1 MNQHEHY
8 HPHPHPH
15 PPHPESGGDG
25 DDRAIT
31 MGRDDLPNPYRG
43 TLKAGGGAYPP
54 NRVYDVNI
62 NTKSNIHP
70 SYYGHH
76 HPPPHSHPPTVVE
89 SRHPPTTSSRVQQQQ
104 HDEYSRHP
112 PPPPPPTLHQQLQP
126 PASAIGHQQKH
137 GHHNIPPPPPHPADK
152 FGKTITVSNRT
163 TIHDD
168 DGDTADGNN
177 DGLPPVLVTR
187 VFAPSKGGNSAF
199 KPYYRPPPPPL
210 PQVGTISNVPNDD
223 SKAKQVENSTTMTE
237 EGDGDDTSDDRAS
250 DDEIKAANLGI
261 LQAREEEDDDED
273 DGMNHA
279 TNGIMVESRQDDEMK
294 DPVKMVGGVAG
305 QEGIGCIDHPA
316 RDELVELSKTTNSVP
331 IGGGMSQRKKP
342 HPIAMSAV
350 LTTALKR
357 PRDDRDYNQYA
368 FGGVGGGVGS
378 GVDDDTPKHINI
390 RRHPP
395 SFFSHTNSSLSS
407 SFHGQYYHHHGHDQ
421 HRHRSQGGYD
431 YNFTQQNGP
440 NVSSMEEEKEDRQD
454 RSTTASTMGGGQRQ
468 SYDGDYPREGGDE
481 LTQHT
486 SRVQFQDNKVESEV
500 RAAGKGGIQNSWL
513 ATTDDRNGNNGLK
526 SASSHEF
533 GGDGSIIGSSSYLN
547 FSRSLSWEIPPGTL
561 SGIGK
566 STSFGTTQPQQQ
578 NHHQQQQQKD
588 EDMGITAIGGANVTE
603 YSEAKAVDFPPL
615 PSSGS
620 GSLPPRKR
628 PILLAPQYHHPD
640 SNTTKVP
647 GGETF
652 GRSYETPATVHH
664 PHDDDRRHRQQQH
677 PPLPL
682 RQQDHS
688 HNHHYPP
695 SNVRSHD
702 HHYRHHH
709 QYPPPPPPPPHHHH
723 PHQPQH
729 PPQQRYHYDSRYE
742 PPRGDFHGIESYGI
756 DHSRGG
762 VSERIGHQPYESAA
776 RCNPL
781 PTTEFSANGGSGAPW
796 GKLPYAS
803 SNYPHHDGGPRL
815 LHTSARGGNTGD
827 DLDGENYTS
836 DSRSFD
842 SSSLSRKSFRSLD
855 DLEEPMQNLLYRP
868 SFSWERGLDV
878 PSGNVSGNGG
888 DGSDDPPLTSLQ
900 IGGGG
905 VAGGTSSPD
914 SMIQLSEQQKIM
926 KALAMRSEIRT
937 IGNPNGPMGV
947 ILLLA
952 MPQDRHCLSETLCI
966 VRNNVEVFT
975 ATEADINAPAPGRKR
990 PIQVGQVGL
999 RCVYCRMCNQRDR
1012 VKRATC
1018 FPSSMKRIYRAV
1030 IDMKLDHFK
1039 NCPYVPSGLKGRL
1052 DQLQAGST
1060 RSTGMTVQY
1069 FVKSAKELGM
1079 MDNEEDG
1086 VSIDLKRVGIA
1097 NFSEQDYNA
1106 SSPLPPPPLPPPPLP
1121 AISMERDTT
1130 APYKA
1135 DALHSHAHHPNNQ
1148 NKPKKGKRQ
1157 QQQQPRQH
1165 NNMPP
1170 PPQMALPTLSHNAP
1184 CSTLPFE
1191 ARGGMATSF
1200 EPQLPEKRYS
1210 GKVLLSL
1217 PDDENFLS
1225 PLRCFLRMNVCAF
1238 TASAHDIAVRTPTT
1252 FAVRVGQVGVGCV
1265 HCLAVPPKARSNRA
1279 VCFPFAMSRIY
1290 QSVADIQRFHLG
1302 ECRMMPP
1309 NVRAEFLRLQSESA
1323 KGSRGLATRTYWID
1337 SAKKIGLADGS
1348 AGMYFYRDP
1357 SLPPPPYGDA
1367 SVEKMDSESHDNTCN
1382 ELVAPEDRPT
1392 IADFLYRVMEQ
1403 LRPCRFTDADR
1414 NKRRSKNVGCI
1425 GVECKHC
1432 AGKIDGRKFFWSSVS
1447 AAESN
1452 FVSVHSHMLTCKY
1465 IPESLKTQLIQLKAL
1480 RREQTSR
1487 LKNGSQKAFFMR
1499 VWSRLHG
1506 MPVLPPSSSN
1516 GSKKPEVS
1524 SRSKSSAPKKIHDLN
1539 VDAPT
1544 NSEFDSDD
1552 IRALLESKSTL
1563 SSMPS
1568 VDESITKLVIQDSA
1582 ALDIDIGKSDSDLKA
1597 DQSDASAGNIN
1608 ITASKSSLTSVA
1620 LNMSTFSMHCKEEA
1634 DGEGSGCSNTEGMLR
1649 S

>member
-1 MNQHEHY
+1 M
-8 HPHPHPH
+8 
-15 PPHPESGGDG
+15 
-25 DDRAIT
+25 
-31 MGRDDLPNPYRG
+31 
-43 TLKAGGGAYPP
+43 K
-54 NRVYDVNI
+54 V
-62 NTKSNIHP
+62 
-70 SYYGHH
+70 
-76 HPPPHSHPPTVVE
+76 
-89 SRHPPTTSSRVQQQQ
+89 
-104 HDEYSRHP
+104 
-112 PPPPPPTLHQQLQP
+112 
-126 PASAIGHQQKH
+126 
-137 GHHNIPPPPPHPADK
+137 
-152 FGKTITVSNRT
+152 
-163 TIHDD
+163 
-168 DGDTADGNN
+168 
-177 DGLPPVLVTR
+177 
-187 VFAPSKGGNSAF
+187 
-199 KPYYRPPPPPL
+199 
-210 PQVGTISNVPNDD
+210 
-223 SKAKQVENSTTMTE
+223 E

-250 DDEIKAANLGI
+250 DDEIKAANMGI

-279 TNGIMVESRQDDEMK
+279 TNDGGNNNDIMVESHQDDDMK
-294 DPVKMVGGVAG
+294 DPLKLVGGVAG
-305 QEGIGCIDHPA
+305 EEGSGVGSIDHPA
-316 RDELVELSKTTNSVP
+316 QKELVELSKPTNNIP
-331 IGGGMSQRKKP
+331 IGGGISQRKKP

-350 LTTALKR
+350 STTTLKR
-357 PRDDRDYNQYA
+357 PRDDHDGNHYA

-395 SFFSHTNSSLSS
+395 SFFSHTNSSSSS
-407 SFHGQYYHHHGHDQ
+407 SFNGHHYHHHYDHDRHCYRGH
-421 HRHRSQGGYD
+421 GGYD
-431 YNFTQQNGP
+431 YNNYSQQHGSNFP
-440 NVSSMEEEKEDRQD
+440 STEEEKEDRQD
-454 RSTTASTMGGGQRQ
+454 RSTTATTTGGGQRQ
-468 SYDGDYPREGGDE
+468 SYDGDYNREGGDE
-481 LTQHT
+481 QTQHT

-500 RAAGKGGIQNSWL
+500 GASGEGGIQSSWL
-513 ATTDDRNGNNGLK
+513 TAADDRIGNNAIK
-526 SASSHEF
+526 SSNSHEF

-547 FSRSLSWEIPPGTL
+547 FSRSLSWEIPHGTL

-566 STSFGTTQPQQQ
+566 STSFGNAQPQQQ
-578 NHHQQQQQKD
+578 NNHQQHQQKEGD
-588 EDMGITAIGGANVTE
+588 EGVSTIGGANVTE
-603 YSEAKAVDFPPL
+603 DSEAKAVEFPPL

-640 SNTTKVP
+640 SNTTKLP

-652 GRSYETPATVHH
+652 VPQAKMDEELGHRVQHRRSYETPATVHH
-664 PHDDDRRHRQQQH
+664 PHGDRRHRQQQH

-688 HNHHYPP
+688 QNHHYPP

-702 HHYRHHH
+702 HHYHHHH
-709 QYPPPPPPPPHHHH
+709 QYPPPPPPPHHHH
-723 PHQPQH
+723 PNQPQH

-742 PPRGDFHGIESYGI
+742 PPRGDFHGSERYGI

-762 VSERIGHQPYESAA
+762 VSERVGHHPYESAT
-776 RCNPL
+776 RYNPL
-781 PTTEFSANGGSGAPW
+781 PTTEYSANDGSGAPW
-796 GKLPYAS
+796 EKSPHAS

-815 LHTSARGGNTGD
+815 LHTSTRDGNTGD
-827 DLDGENYTS
+827 DLDGEHYTS

-878 PSGNVSGNGG
+878 PSGNGSGSGSGG
-888 DGSDDPPLTSLQ
+888 DGSDGPPLPSLQ
-900 IGGGG
+900 IGGRG
-905 VAGGTSSPD
+905 AGAD

-1097 NFSEQDYNA
+1097 KISEQDYNA

-1135 DALHSHAHHPNNQ
+1135 DALDSHAHH
-1148 NKPKKGKRQ
+1148 KPKKGKRQ
-1157 QQQQPRQH
+1157 QQQKPRKQ
-1165 NNMPP
+1165 NNQPP
-1170 PPQMALPTLSHNAP
+1170 PPQMGLPTITQNAP

-1191 ARGGMATSF
+1191 ARDGMATSF
-1200 EPQLPEKRYS
+1200 APQLPEKRYS

-1357 SLPPPPYGDA
+1357 SLPPPPYGDE

-1382 ELVAPEDRPT
+1382 ELVAPEDKPT
-1392 IADFLYRVMEQ
+1392 IADFLYLVMEQ

-1516 GSKKPEVS
+1516 GSEKPEAS
-1524 SRSKSSAPKKIHDLN
+1524 SRSKSSAPKKIHDIN
-1539 VDAPT
+1539 VDTPA

-1568 VDESITKLVIQDSA
+1568 VDESITKLVTQDSA
-1582 ALDIDIGKSDSDLKA
+1582 ALDLDIGKSECDLKT
-1597 DQSDASAGNIN
+1597 DQSDESAGNITK
-1608 ITASKSSLTSVA
+1608 TASKSSLTSVA

-1634 DGEGSGCSNTEGMLR
+1634 DGEGSGCSNSESMLP